1 MQPHSTRPA
10 RLHSQLARIPGLR
23 LAVRTLR
30 AGWRRLGCARPRR
43 RRQEQVAQVWGEA
56 FSRGRGAEAAAS
68 LGWLCWVPVLER
80 YVFPQ
85 LGGRD
90 WYSFAR
96 ERCSG
101 RPLELGLSLCCGDGL
116 TERYL
121 LQSGVCRAWEGIDI
135 SPAAIASCR
144 QAAEAAGM
152 STLRYRV
159 GDLERM
165 KLPRHGYDVVVGWMG
180 LHHLRNLPRVFR
192 EVKRTLRPEGV
203 FIVNEY
209 VGPPRFQI
217 LPRQVELTNECLGLL
232 PEDLRRRPSGEVIR
246 EFVPASAE
254 QVAAFDPSEAVSS
267 HQIMP
272 LLEREFTIVERVDY
286 GGAILHWA
294 LHETMRN
301 FRPDDAEHMAWLE
314 RLFDFERQAMAR
326 GEIGSDFSYVIARKR
341 EGSA

>member
-1 MQPHSTRPA
+1 MFPA
-10 RLHSQLARIPGLR
+10 RLHSQLVRIPGLR
-23 LAVRTLR
+23 LAVRALR
-30 AGWRRLGCARPRR
+30 AGWRRLDCVRPRR
-43 RRQEQVAQVWGEA
+43 RRQERVAQVWGEVFA
-56 FSRGRGAEAAAS
+56 QGQRAEVATS
-68 LGWLCWVPVLER
+68 LGWLAWDPVLLR

-85 LGGRD
+85 LGGTD

-121 LQSGVCRAWEGIDI
+121 LQSGVCPAWEGIDI

-159 GDLERM
+159 GDLESTRF
-165 KLPRHGYDVVVGWMG
+165 PRHQYDVVVGWMG
-180 LHHLRNLPRVFR
+180 LHHLRHLSRLYR
-192 EVKRTLRPEGV
+192 EIRRTLRPEGV
-203 FIVNEY
+203 LIVNEY
-209 VGPPRFQI
+209 VGPPRFQMP
-217 LPRQVELTNECLGLL
+217 PRQVELVNECLRLL

-246 EFVPASAE
+246 EFVPPSAE

-267 HQIMP
+267 DQILP

-294 LHETMRN
+294 LRETMRN

-326 GEIGSDFSYVIARKR
+326 GEIGSDFSYVIARK
-341 EGSA
+341 